1 MPAEKTTRV
10 PVGFNPLGVC
20 GRPVASAT
28 EPHGH
33 SGTVPS
39 NDFHLIFPLSN
50 MTNVNKSGK
59 SAHGSNALQDALILM
74 GEQLTAWRRSLESPG
89 PGEAESHQDKF
100 VIAAQL
106 GYRLMA
112 LKRGHTV
119 DAANDIA
126 QTCIWVLLKRM
137 QSNNRPPFLPS
148 LIDALL
154 AGGSKPAKKPA
165 SSSTPLAGY
174 LYGMLS
180 KGVGAQARLIRMRES
195 RSSAADLG
203 TGDNDPSTE
212 ESGGDGFMG
221 TSPDKVLLN
230 VSTYQNHALALQI
243 QNDYLNTVTYKGKHL
258 CDVFGEWTPM
268 GEWTGRYSK
277 KERPD
282 GITKE
287 MLLFHIRSIRELI
300 LSAKKMTTPLR

>member
-1 MPAEKTTRV
+1 MLA
-10 PVGFNPLGVC
+10 VGSV
-20 GRPVASAT
+20 VSAT
-28 EPHGH
+28 EPHGQ

-39 NDFHLIFPLSN
+39 NEFHLLVPLSN
-50 MTNVNKSGK
+50 MTNENKSSK

-74 GEQLTAWRRSLESPG
+74 DEQLTAWRRSLESPG
-89 PGEAESHQDKF
+89 LGEPESHQDKF

-126 QTCIWVLLKRM
+126 QNCIWGLLKRM

-165 SSSTPLAGY
+165 ATSTPLAGY
-174 LYGMLS
+174 LYGMIS

-195 RSSAADLG
+195 RSSAADPS

-243 QNDYLNTVTYKGKHL
+243 HDDYLNTATFKGQRL
-258 CDVFGEWTPM
+258 RDVLGEWTPM
-268 GEWTGRYSK
+268 GEWTGRFNK
-277 KERPD
+277 DERPEVMSK
-282 GITKE
+282 T
-287 MLLFHIRSIRELI
+287 MLLLHIGNIRELI
-300 LSAKKMTTPLR
+300 RSAKRMTTPLGEADRIVKI